1 MHLQIISKQIDIGDS
16 LREQATDR
24 LTQTLDKFTLRPAK
38 GHVTF
43 SRQGSSFRTD
53 CHVQLS
59 SGLVL
64 QARGD
69 GTEIHASLDKALE
82 RLEKQ
87 LRRNKRR
94 LRDHHAKRE
103 ESKLIETIEAQ
114 AYILSE
120 ASENEPE
127 SPVLEPTIVAEST
140 AGIREITVAEAV
152 MQLDLMEDPA
162 LMFKNAGHGGLNV
175 VYRRSDGNIGWIDP
189 K

>member
-1 MHLQIISKQIDIGDS
+1 MQLQIISKQIDIGES
-16 LREQATDR
+16 LRELASDR
-24 LTQTLDKFTLRPAK
+24 ITASLEKFTLRPAK

-43 SRQGSSFRTD
+43 SRQGNSFRTD
-53 CHVQLS
+53 CHVRLS
-59 SGLVL
+59 SGLNL
-64 QARGD
+64 QARGEGGD
-69 GTEIHASLDKALE
+69 IHASFDKAVE

-94 LRDHHAKRE
+94 LRDHYAGRD
-103 ESKLIETIEAQ
+103 ESRQFASSEAQ
-114 AYILSE
+114 SYILSE
-120 ASENEPE
+120 TPENDPE

-140 AGIREITVAEAV
+140 SGIQEMTVGEAV

-175 VYRRSDGNIGWIDP
+175 VYRRGDGNIGWIDP